1 MIIPRVDNLQETRSL
16 KIQLR
21 NPDFMELLPLTVV
34 EDKVKT
40 DWEIDGYVPEPPDQR
55 DRTKIFMALLA

>member
-40 DWEIDGYVPEPPDQR
+40 DWETDGYVPEPPDQR